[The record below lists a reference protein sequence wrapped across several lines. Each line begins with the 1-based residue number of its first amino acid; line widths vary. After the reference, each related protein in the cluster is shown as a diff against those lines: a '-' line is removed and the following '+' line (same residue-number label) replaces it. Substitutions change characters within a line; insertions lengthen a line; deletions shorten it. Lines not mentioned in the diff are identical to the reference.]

1 MQLVCPI
8 LDRPDPRPLVTEP
21 DGLLAAREGVQVKG
35 RGAVPI
41 AGRLGA
47 ALTAGVLLGAC
58 AEGLAG
64 GEKMSRARILPPSRA
79 KEKQ

>member
-1 MQLVCPI
+1 M
-8 LDRPDPRPLVTEP
+8 
-21 DGLLAAREGVQVKG
+21 KG

-41 AGRLGA
+41 AVRLGA